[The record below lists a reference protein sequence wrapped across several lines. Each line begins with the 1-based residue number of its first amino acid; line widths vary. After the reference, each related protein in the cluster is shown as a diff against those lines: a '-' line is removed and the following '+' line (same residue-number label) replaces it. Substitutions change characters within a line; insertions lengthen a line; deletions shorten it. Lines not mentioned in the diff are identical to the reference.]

1 MVQINELIA
10 IVSIGLLLAGCGS
23 NLSTN
28 LNSVNVSQENKN
40 QIESMVDEVMKKYN
54 IPGAVIGVWEGDKE
68 PYILEKGVSETETNE
83 PMRAD
88 QKVRIASNTKTFT
101 GTMILEL
108 VKEGKLSLDS
118 KLSEFY
124 PDIPNA
130 EKITIRQMLGMTSGI
145 HGMYDLNGLM
155 NDYYNN
161 PLKHWEPEEI
171 YNIIVKQKPDF
182 EPDEKAEYSDSNY
195 ILLGMIAKKVT
206 GKKVE
211 ELIHDKIIRFLNL
224 TSTSFPTDSI
234 MSSPFAHGYRNYPDK
249 DVLSDITTMDP
260 SIAWTGGAMISN
272 AYDLNRWVRE
282 VYKGTLLNDELQK
295 ERLTFRDMGNNL
307 SYGLAVMKLGNFY
320 GHNGTIL
327 GYNTVMLYLPQKD
340 ATIIAIINHMNDA
353 EGDSQ
358 PAMEMFGKTA
368 KILYPNDAGF

>member
-1 MVQINELIA
+1 
-10 IVSIGLLLAGCGS
+10 
-23 NLSTN
+23 
-28 LNSVNVSQENKN
+28 
-40 QIESMVDEVMKKYN
+40 
-54 IPGAVIGVWEGDKE
+54 
-68 PYILEKGVSETETNE
+68 
-83 PMRAD
+83 
-88 QKVRIASNTKTFT
+88 
-101 GTMILEL
+101 
-108 VKEGKLSLDS
+108 
-118 KLSEFY
+118 
-124 PDIPNA
+124 
-130 EKITIRQMLGMTSGI
+130 
-145 HGMYDLNGLM
+145 
-155 NDYYNN
+155 
-161 PLKHWEPEEI
+161 
-171 YNIIVKQKPDF
+171 
-182 EPDEKAEYSDSNY
+182 
-195 ILLGMIAKKVT
+195 
-206 GKKVE
+206 
-211 ELIHDKIIRFLNL
+211 
-224 TSTSFPTDSI
+224 
-234 MSSPFAHGYRNYPDK
+234 RNYPDK

>member
-1 MVQINELIA
+1 
-10 IVSIGLLLAGCGS
+10 
-23 NLSTN
+23 
-28 LNSVNVSQENKN
+28 
-40 QIESMVDEVMKKYN
+40 MVDEVMKKYN